1 MILNQNKMRL
11 NLTGKVLNFLVLGT
25 LVVSS
30 CQGEMLPDAVTEGM
44 PVNVGLYAG
53 GVQARTSILE
63 NGLTAVWESGD
74 ELAVWARN
82 SAGEFTLQNQIFKTY
97 GLDNERG
104 FFTSTLASAMPED
117 TYTYFCCY
125 PNPKSVNGTK
135 VTFNIPS
142 IQDGLVSGGADVMI
156 ATPESHGAMTSLPEV
171 EDHSNLQM
179 KMKRMM
185 HQFRFFVPEE
195 DALLGDG
202 KIERILMSFPS
213 GVVGD
218 VTLDYSDVTA
228 APVLSDPQ
236 SDIELNLVKPIG
248 VSKGGEYEFA
258 CLSMAPVKFEE
269 GQSLNIVKA
278 YTKDKIA
285 YFDSIDLKA
294 KECLAGHSTPVKL
307 KIMKLVDYAGII
319 YFTLSGNNL
328 GENPRKITL
337 EAPSGCKWGD
347 NGTTQFVYDP
357 GREILLQEV
366 IAVKFEQDLDAYKSL
381 GNKQIKV
388 TYESENAIV
397 TEDITMPA
405 ISNSGTTN
413 MSLTVPYLLFEDFS
427 CVYKEAESNGNN
439 DYSSSD
445 TSQPGS
451 SLDGCMS
458 HTGWSAARYWT
469 TGNCIRINSRHQE
482 VSVSIPFVG
491 KISFASNHHGR
502 LDSCP
507 LSGIKKDKTVSLAV
521 TFDAGGNKH
530 SSSSLDILTSAICVS
545 RHEKSGVQDGIPT
558 GKSSYNKDY
567 STTLA
572 DFGDT
577 FDTIQIGNDYGAN
590 AFDQTFD
597 TYSVEV
603 TGAKSISRICFYP
616 TLTTDSGIGNAE
628 FNVYIDNIKVKI
640 VK

>member
-1 MILNQNKMRL
+1 MRL
-11 NLTGKVLNFLVLGT
+11 YLTGKVLNFLVLGT
-25 LVVSS
+25 LVASS

-366 IAVKFEQDLDAYKSL
+366 IAVKFEQDLDAYKSF

-427 CVYKEAESNGNN
+427 CVHTEGESYGNN
-439 DYSSSD
+439 DYSSTD
-445 TSQPGS
+445 REQPGS
-451 SLDGCMS
+451 ILDGYMT
-458 HTGWSAARYWT
+458 HTGWNAARYWIKA
-469 TGNCIRINSRHQE
+469 GSCVRINTRYQA
-482 VSVSIPFVG
+482 V
-491 KISFASNHHGR
+491 KIYVLFDSYHYGR
-502 LDSCP
+502 LDTPS
-507 LSGIKKDKTVSLAV
+507 LSGLKSGKSVQLSLE
-521 TFDAGGNKH
+521 FDAGGYKH
-530 SSSSLDILTSAICVS
+530 KDSAIGLTSYNLSVATHTNAS
-545 RHEKSGVQDGIPT
+545 NPLNGIPT
-558 GKSSYNKDY
+558 GTETVKVSLSGINLVKY
-567 STTLA
+567 STTIN
-572 DFGDT
+572 DFGSTYEVCAVGNECGEND
-577 FDTIQIGNDYGAN
+577 FGKEFNSFRTILPN
-590 AFDQTFD
+590 ATSS
-597 TYSVEV
+597 T
-603 TGAKSISRICFYP
+603 RICFYP
-616 TLTTDSGIGNAE
+616 SFSLESSGDIGQNVE

-640 VK
+640 QK